1 MTKNSNGSNG
11 RSMRE
16 LLSRTSR
23 TFALAIPLL
32 PEPSR
37 ATVSLAYLLLRIADT
52 MEDASN
58 WDRDERV
65 RRLSELADL
74 LAAPSAERA
83 TVSSSAWLRHAP
95 VSDRATLDLF
105 AEARTLIGYLEQ
117 LSPDVR
123 DIVVAHVTR
132 TTLGMRDTLMSSA
145 EPNGTLRLRALSELR
160 AYCYVVAGI
169 VGEML
174 TALFLH
180 YSGELSKVKVE
191 LVEHQAAFG
200 EGLQLVN
207 ILKDEKADAEAGR
220 IYLPREI
227 PRSEVIALA
236 RKDLRRAQ
244 VYVEALRRGRAPA
257 GFVAFTGFPA
267 RLAEA
272 ALLRIEQDGPGAKVP
287 REEVTAILR
296 EVQLSAS
303 AHSASAQSGK

>member
-1 MTKNSNGSNG
+1 MTSNSKGTEG

-32 PEPSR
+32 PEPCR

-58 WDRDERV
+58 WNRDERV
-65 RRLSELADL
+65 ERLTELADL
-74 LAAPSAERA
+74 LSAPSAARA
-83 TVSSSAWLRHAP
+83 TVTSSAWLRHAP
-95 VSDRATLDLF
+95 VSDRASLDLF
-105 AEARTLIGYLEQ
+105 AEARTLIGCLEHS
-117 LSPDVR
+117 SPQVR

-132 TTLGMRDTLMSSA
+132 TTLGMRDTVASS
-145 EPNGTLRLRALSELR
+145 EPNGALRFRALSELR

-180 YSGELSKVKVE
+180 YCSDLSKVKVE

-207 ILKDEKADAEAGR
+207 ILKDERADAEAGR

-227 PRSEVIALA
+227 PRKDVITLA
-236 RKDLRRAQ
+236 RKDLRRAE

-257 GFVAFTGFPA
+257 GFVAFTSFPA
-267 RLAEA
+267 QLAEA
-272 ALLRIEQDGPGAKVP
+272 ALRRIEQDGPGAKVP

-296 EVQLSAS
+296 DVQRSAS